1 MTQAVA
7 LTERHLALEHDEHA
21 GADLSGF
28 EQLFAVRIFAYRP
41 IAPQPVHLLR
51 GQSRKR
57 LLVAR
62 ELSGVDGHSSPLF
75 ATDTGADWR
84 AQRNR
89 TCAANGVTSLSR
101 ASAAR
106 SSQALRLVDPFF
118 KPGPTRVRTIRQL
131 ELALG
136 VVAGCRLTLASMTA
150 IPDEER
156 GAAGSLF
163 DDDREFYKSDPA
175 FGRHFPGWRHRETI
189 ADSLRHS
196 PCDHRRRA

>member
-41 IAPQPVHLLR
+41 IAPQPVHLLL
-51 GQSRKR
+51 GQLRKR

-75 ATDTGADWR
+75 ATDTERIGAPDEIEL
-84 AQRNR
+84 ALR
-89 TCAANGVTSLSR
+89 TALHR
-101 ASAAR
+101 SAVFPPAR

-136 VVAGCRLTLASMTA
+136 GVAPCRLTLASMTA

-156 GAAGSLF
+156 GAAGAYSTMT
-163 DDDREFYKSDPA
+163 E
-175 FGRHFPGWRHRETI
+175 
-189 ADSLRHS
+189 
-196 PCDHRRRA
+196 